1 MIIRN
6 SGIQISVFTCFKLVL
21 VLLSF
26 FIMIY
31 FLAEFIIELG
41 VVNSLLTL
49 YLTCAAPEEISAA
62 VCDGDSDRLELA
74 RLYNEVKHF

>member
-1 MIIRN
+1 
-6 SGIQISVFTCFKLVL
+6 
-21 VLLSF
+21 
-26 FIMIY
+26 MIY